1 MIRSTSEWPGWG
13 VHEMDVA
20 RWAIR
25 DATLPKK
32 IWSLGGRLG
41 YEDQGQTP
49 NMQLAVFEYDEA
61 LLIFETRGLVGKHEG
76 FGRQILNEY
85 YTTEGVIRE
94 GKFYPKD
101 GGPPQDVEGGTPRTV
116 TGGGTFGSFIA
127 TMRSRKPEDCN
138 ADVEVGHYSSALCH
152 LSNISY
158 HLGEQM
164 PFNKKTQ
171 RLGDNEQVVASFE
184 TVKANCAAVGV
195 DLAET
200 TYRLGRTLTL
210 DPQSERF
217 LGDKEADAL
226 LTRNY
231 RPPYVVPED
240 L

>member
-1 MIRSTSEWPGWG
+1 
-13 VHEMDVA
+13 
-20 RWAIR
+20 
-25 DATLPKK
+25 
-32 IWSLGGRLG
+32 
-41 YEDQGQTP
+41 
-49 NMQLAVFEYDEA
+49 
-61 LLIFETRGLVGKHEG
+61 
-76 FGRQILNEY
+76 
-85 YTTEGVIRE
+85 
-94 GKFYPKD
+94 
-101 GGPPQDVEGGTPRTV
+101 
-116 TGGGTFGSFIA
+116 
-127 TMRSRKPEDCN
+127 
-138 ADVEVGHYSSALCH
+138 
-152 LSNISY
+152 
-158 HLGEQM
+158 M